1 MNLKKPVTQ
10 GEKRMQEA
18 LDASGIQYK
27 MGEKV
32 GPYEV
37 DFLVYDI
44 IIEVDGYSHLLPE
57 KRKIDKQKDQYLKE
71 RGFRLIRVKSEETKD
86 KVFLRKL
93 IKSLDKPVNINHN
106 EPITQKP
113 FLHLKDLR
121 DQLLAK
127 EKNVKK
133 SARDEMLDWLN
144 RHSEDIPVSKDEEDS

>member
-57 KRKIDKQKDQYLKE
+57 KGRSINKKIS
-71 RGFRLIRVKSEETKD
+71 I
-86 KVFLRKL
+86 
-93 IKSLDKPVNINHN
+93 
-106 EPITQKP
+106 
-113 FLHLKDLR
+113 
-121 DQLLAK
+121 
-127 EKNVKK
+127 
-133 SARDEMLDWLN
+133 
-144 RHSEDIPVSKDEEDS
+144 